1 MLPLIKRIVKRY
13 YKIYDPKSSIII
25 SITAINKI
33 LLSLMIKEQWTLNYP
48 HNENI
53 FGIKIY

>member
-33 LLSLMIKEQWTLNYP
+33 LLSLMIKEQ
-48 HNENI
+48 
-53 FGIKIY
+53 